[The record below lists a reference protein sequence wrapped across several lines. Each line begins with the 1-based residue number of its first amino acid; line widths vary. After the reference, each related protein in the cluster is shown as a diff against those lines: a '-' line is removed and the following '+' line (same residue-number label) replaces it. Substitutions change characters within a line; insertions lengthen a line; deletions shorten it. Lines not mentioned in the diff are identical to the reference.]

1 MAHFG
6 PVGCEAGLYGSKFV
20 RAETLGLS
28 KLKIRAKKDTS
39 LSFESEI
46 LND

>member
-28 KLKIRAKKDTS
+28 KLKIRAKKDT
-39 LSFESEI
+39 LSFEREI